1 MRPILPLVALAAV
14 LLAAPVSATQADTTR
29 VGGVVVQRGGADT
42 GFDPSAPRPVRRAG
56 PRFEGPAVS
65 ALPTAVVEPAP
76 FPLDPR
82 RPPSDSVAAPAAGL
96 RVGTRVWIRGGSAYP
111 PGTRLQAW
119 RPGPVV
125 EGVGPVAVPTATLT
139 VTATGEGGVDAV
151 VDALHDR
158 LAPGQPVRLL
168 PPAPVVVASALEA
181 VSAGRRVRLLG
192 APTPRAVLRPGDWVF
207 LDAGASAGLRP
218 ADEFVPVD
226 GPTDVRDGARLQ
238 VVAVH
243 PSTAMA
249 RILRVGPVLLQPGR
263 MVRLD
268 RRAR

>member
-1 MRPILPLVALAAV
+1 MRRILPLVLVAAAV
-14 LLAAPVSATQADTTR
+14 QAAPASATQADTTR
-29 VGGVVVQRGGADT
+29 VGGVVVQRGGADV

-65 ALPTAVVEPAP
+65 ALPAAVVEAAP
-76 FPLDPR
+76 FPVDPN
-82 RPPSDSVAAPAAGL
+82 RPPTDSVAAPTAGL
-96 RVGTRVWIRGGSAYP
+96 RVGARVWIRGAGAHA

-119 RPGPVV
+119 RPGSDVD
-125 EGVGPVAVPTATLT
+125 GVGPVAVPTATLT
-139 VTATGEGGVDAV
+139 VTSAREGGVDAV

-168 PPAPVVVASALEA
+168 PPAPVVVASALDA
-181 VSAGRRVRLLG
+181 VSSGRRVRLLG
-192 APTPRAVLRPGDWVF
+192 APTPRAVLQPGDWVF

-226 GPTDVRDGARLQ
+226 GPTDVREGARLQ